1 MNIDKIADF
10 AVSMRDRDIPTV
22 ILQLG
27 RMCIVD
33 WFGVALG
40 AHNDETA
47 IAVRRAAKLLWPNSG
62 SSMVLLGDPAPSA
75 AAALINGT
83 MAHCLDYDDT
93 HIASVVHFS
102 SATLASA
109 LAVGT
114 EIGASPERI
123 LRAFICGFEVGAR
136 LGSSDFGSSLNHRGW
151 HSTGV
156 LACLAATVA
165 ACSVY
170 DLDED
175 HIKRALGAAATQIG
189 GLTAS
194 FGTMSKPFH
203 AGKAALNAVISTQLA
218 RSGFM
223 PKLDLLEPDG
233 GLAAALIQDGS
244 VSIPSVQFGSDW
256 ELAKNTFKPYAS
268 CLLTHPVIDA
278 ARELANAGD
287 NREIASIVAYV
298 NPMTPKLAGKT
309 KVQTPLEAKFST
321 AFCVAMALRGRP
333 LTFDNFV
340 PDNIADQ
347 EIMLLADKV
356 TMTVVEQMPKI
367 ASRLVISYTN
377 GDNAQAEIKFAL
389 GNPENPMSFD
399 EVREKFL
406 GLTVPVIGG
415 NANALF
421 DQLSAFGNEDFN
433 KIYSLASLK
442 IAA

>member
-1 MNIDKIADF
+1 
-10 AVSMRDRDIPTV
+10 MRDEDISAD

-47 IAVRRAAKLLWPNSG
+47 VAVSRAAKLLWPGSG
-62 SSMVLLGDPAPSA
+62 SSIVLLGAPAPSA
-75 AAALINGT
+75 AGALINAT

-93 HIASVVHFS
+93 HIASVVHLS
-102 SATLASA
+102 SATLAAA

-114 EIGASPERI
+114 EIGATPDRI
-123 LRAFICGFEVGAR
+123 LRSFICGFEVGAR
-136 LGSSDFGSSLNHRGW
+136 LGSADFGSSLNHRGW

-165 ACSVY
+165 ACTVY
-170 DLDED
+170 DLDKD
-175 HIKRALGAAATQIG
+175 HIKRALGAAATQVS

-203 AGKAALNAVISTQLA
+203 AGKAALNAIISTQLA
-218 RSGFM
+218 RSGFV

-233 GLAAALIQDGS
+233 GLAVALIQDGL
-244 VSIPSVQFGSDW
+244 VQIPSIKFDGDW

-278 ARELANAGD
+278 ARQLSTSSRG
-287 NREIASIVAYV
+287 REIASIVAYV

-309 KVQTPLEAKFST
+309 KVTTPLEAKFST

-333 LTFDNFV
+333 LTFDSFV
-340 PDNIADQ
+340 PANIADQ
-347 EIMLLADKV
+347 DIMQLADKV
-356 TMTVVEQMPKI
+356 TLTVDEEVPKI
-367 ASRLVISYTN
+367 ASRLVINYTN
-377 GDNAQAEIKFAL
+377 GQDAQAEVKSAL
-389 GNPENPMSFD
+389 GNPENPMSF
-399 EVREKFL
+399 EGMREKFL
-406 GLTVPVIGG
+406 GLTVPVIDG

-421 DQLSAFGNEDFN
+421 DGLSVFGSGDMNT
-433 KIYSLASLK
+433 IRSLVSMKAT
-442 IAA
+442 A